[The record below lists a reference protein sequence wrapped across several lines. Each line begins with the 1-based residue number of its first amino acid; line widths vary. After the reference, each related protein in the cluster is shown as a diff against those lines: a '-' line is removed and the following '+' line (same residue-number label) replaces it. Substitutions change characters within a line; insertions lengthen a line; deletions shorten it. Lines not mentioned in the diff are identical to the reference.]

1 MLLAYFQIS
10 YSYRFLINIGSQSR
24 CYQAPTPDGTQK
36 EGDRSFHP
44 TQAKAQVS
52 AANAHFDV
60 LVSIH
65 MTLCHVCH
73 VVEQIV
79 LDTNDE
85 YHLDMYLP
93 WSFQRYTT
101 THILVL

>member
-1 MLLAYFQIS
+1 
-10 YSYRFLINIGSQSR
+10 
-24 CYQAPTPDGTQK
+24 
-36 EGDRSFHP
+36 
-44 TQAKAQVS
+44 
-52 AANAHFDV
+52 
-60 LVSIH
+60 